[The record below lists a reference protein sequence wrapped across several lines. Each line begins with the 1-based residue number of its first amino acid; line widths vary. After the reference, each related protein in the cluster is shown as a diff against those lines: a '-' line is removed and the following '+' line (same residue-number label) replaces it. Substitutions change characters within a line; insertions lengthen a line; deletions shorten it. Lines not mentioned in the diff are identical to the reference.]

1 MCVPP
6 QCWDYRCVASPHLAK
21 RRIKGCCPK
30 ANQINHGVNMYGLWP
45 LHSETRQLGPQA
57 THTSEVITHAS
68 SPGSAHRKNHVLW
81 DLACVLTLGVFC
93 CPCDQTLL
101 NENRGALQIAHILS
115 HTCSFKIW
123 LHWRDSLLIHWKWS
137 WVFFIKSTYLA
148 NCRLQCG
155 DRFEDTNRRH

>member
-1 MCVPP
+1 MVEINTRTRNNFSNLPKVCLRTCVHLCVPP

-30 ANQINHGVNMYGLWP
+30 ANQINRGVSMYGLWP
-45 LHSETRQLGPQA
+45 LHREARQLGPQA

-68 SPGSAHRKNHVLW
+68 SPGSADRKNHVLW
-81 DLACVLTLGVFC
+81 DLACGLTWHVFC

-123 LHWRDSLLIHWKWS
+123 LH
-137 WVFFIKSTYLA
+137 
-148 NCRLQCG
+148 
-155 DRFEDTNRRH
+155 